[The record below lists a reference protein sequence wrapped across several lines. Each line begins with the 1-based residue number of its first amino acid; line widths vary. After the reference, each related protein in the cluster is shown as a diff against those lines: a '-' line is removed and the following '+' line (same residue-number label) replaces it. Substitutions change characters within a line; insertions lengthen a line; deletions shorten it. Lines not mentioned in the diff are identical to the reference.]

1 MAMRTSSAA
10 ARRDVK
16 YPRHGPFALFFS
28 VWIFSPLLASCI
40 DGRLQ
45 WVSVSQSAEVVCFSL
60 LFFLYIHFVMLSFVW
75 FFFCRGY
82 GGTNVFFLLSFVSIR
97 APCSHTPESSS
108 WKLTW
113 LKSINYNE
121 ENPEKKE
128 VLVCIRML

>member
-60 LFFLYIHFVMLSFVW
+60 LFFLYIHFVMLSFVS
-75 FFFCRGY
+75 FFFSAEYMEGL
-82 GGTNVFFLLSFVSIR
+82 TFFFNSLLFPYTPPV
-97 APCSHTPESSS
+97 HT
-108 WKLTW
+108 L
-113 LKSINYNE
+113 LN
-121 ENPEKKE
+121 
-128 VLVCIRML
+128 LLL